1 MASPQVAG
9 LAAKMLA
16 VNPMLKPAEVIA
28 MILSTVDKTADGRRF
43 LVHPAKALEAAKA
56 KAKKG

>member
-16 VNPMLKPAEVIA
+16 VNPKLTPPEVIA
-28 MILSTVDKTADGRRF
+28 IIEKTLDKTADGRRL
-43 LVHPAKALEAAKA
+43 LVHPARAVAAA
-56 KAKKG
+56 QAGAG